1 MAEYDV
7 KTIKL
12 ADRLN
17 NMRFLISKAGL
28 NNKIVYDKMKRY
40 MREAEDFYLA
50 YKEKMVSQFS

>member
-1 MAEYDV
+1 
-7 KTIKL
+7 
-12 ADRLN
+12 
-17 NMRFLISKAGL
+17 L